1 MKLIQPE
8 LKNILDDEN
17 WKQKLINMPVQH
29 LKHKW
34 PCLLKKNNKQNKN
47 LKGTFVGSYQSDEK
61 VLAVET

>member
-17 WKQKLINMPVQH
+17 WKQKLINMPVKH

-34 PCLLKKNNKQNKN
+34 PCLLKKKTNNEN